1 MAFCGAACIIRGHAA
16 TSFGDNRLARLT
28 FPPRK
33 EYAEEIRV
41 HQAVHLV
48 QMVPFL
54 IFGNAL
60 AILTTVLNTPQVMAE
75 HYVYLPYAFILLLM
89 LPMLMSWRRYRN
101 APWPEKVSSRS
112 IRRATIHAILVGV
125 SWALACAMTFPHLNA
140 QEQSLYVGVL
150 GVMMVGAASAIARLP
165 MTGVG
170 LGLPLGIMLL
180 VCGFAMDRTQ
190 NHVVSVGVVMAL
202 LAYAMVLRFNWL
214 SFVEHVRADV
224 SRRRLQDQ
232 LTAQELAA
240 AAQRQLVEA
249 VPFPLVLTLGDTPLF
264 ASPAANEAFG
274 FTPQQMAG
282 GKLSSR
288 SFFADPADFQ
298 RLAELQQ
305 AERAV
310 DGYEARMIGTGGR
323 QFWALISSRPLH
335 YGGQR
340 AWMNAI
346 LPIEERKRAEQ
357 AAAVAQERAERASH
371 AKTDFLASMSHELRT
386 PLNAIIGYSEI
397 LLEEAEE
404 DGQETYAKDLRR
416 IRTSGRHILA
426 LINDILDI
434 TKIEAGKMEIT
445 PEHVA
450 LGDLVGDAAVVI
462 RRLMEKNEN
471 DFTVENLAPTDTSLW
486 TDVTKARQTV
496 INLLSNA
503 AKFTRGGKVV
513 LRVEHHVEGEAEWLR
528 FTVSDTGIGIPPEQ
542 LDSIFDEFNRG
553 DSNTARHFG
562 GTGLGLALSRKI
574 ARLLGGDITVTSE
587 PGQGSSFVFTLPAR
601 YAGEPAA

>member
-1 MAFCGAACIIRGHAA
+1 M
-16 TSFGDNRLARLT
+16 ARLT
-28 FPPRK
+28 FPARK
-33 EYAEEIRV
+33 EYADEIRV
-41 HQAVHLV
+41 HQAVHLI

-54 IFGNAL
+54 VSGNVL
-60 AILTTVLNTPQVMAE
+60 AILATALNTPHVVVEQ
-75 HYVYLPYAFILLLM
+75 YVYIPYAVLLL
-89 LPMLMSWRRYRN
+89 LLAPMLTSWRKLRD
-101 APWPEKVSSRS
+101 APWPEKVSANR
-112 IRRATIHAILVGV
+112 IRRASQHAILVGLA
-125 SWALACAMTFPHLNA
+125 WAVACAMTFPHLNA
-140 QEQSLYVGVL
+140 QEQSLYVGVI
-150 GVMMVGAASAIARLP
+150 GVMMVGAASAISRLP
-165 MTGVG
+165 MSGVG
-170 LGLPLGIMLL
+170 FGLPLGIVLL

-190 NHVVSVGVVMAL
+190 NHVVSVGVLMAL
-202 LAYAMVLRFNWL
+202 LAYSLVLRFNWL
-214 SFVEHVRADV
+214 SFVEHVRAD
-224 SRRRLQDQ
+224 SGRRKLQDQ

-240 AAQRQLVEA
+240 GAQRQLIEA
-249 VPFPLVLTLGDTPLF
+249 VPFPLVLTLGEKPLF
-264 ASPAANEAFG
+264 ASPNASEVFG
-274 FTPQQMAG
+274 FTPQALKNG
-282 GKLSSR
+282 TLSTR
-288 SFFADPADFQ
+288 KFFEQEADFL

-305 AERAV
+305 QGEPV
-310 DGYEARMIGTGGR
+310 EGYEARMIDGKGR
-323 QFWALISSRPLH
+323 LFWALISCRPLP

-346 LPIEERKRAEQ
+346 LPIDERKKAEQ
-357 AAAVAQERAERASH
+357 EVVVAREKAERASY

-404 DGQETYAKDLRR
+404 DGQEVYAKDLRR
-416 IRTSGRHILA
+416 IRISGRHILA

-445 PEHVA
+445 PEHIA
-450 LGDLVGDAAVVI
+450 LNDLIGDVVVVI

-471 DFTVENLAPTDTSLW
+471 EFTIDNSASSGTLW

-513 LRVEHHVEGEAEWLR
+513 LQVASYQQDGAEWLR
-528 FTVSDTGIGIPPEQ
+528 FTISDTGIGIPPDK

-574 ARLLGGDITVTSE
+574 ARLLGGDITVSSV
-587 PGQGSSFVFTLPAR
+587 PGQGSSFVFTMPAK
-601 YAGEPAA
+601 YAGEIIE